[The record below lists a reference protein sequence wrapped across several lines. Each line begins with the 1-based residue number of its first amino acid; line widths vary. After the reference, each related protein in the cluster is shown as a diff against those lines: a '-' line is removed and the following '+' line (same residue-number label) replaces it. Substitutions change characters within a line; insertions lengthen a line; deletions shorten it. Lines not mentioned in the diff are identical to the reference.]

1 MNIVRA
7 FLFQHIS
14 SSITV
19 CMVWE
24 QCDIIHFSNNN
35 SYRLIGQVDYD
46 TEKHEIIKYDRG

>member
-7 FLFQHIS
+7 FLFQHVS

-19 CMVWE
+19 CLVWE
-24 QCDIIHFSNNN
+24 KSDIIHFSNNN

-46 TEKHEIIKYDRG
+46 TEKHEIIKYD